1 MKQNVL
7 VVLVVLVLINILIN
21 YYLLVQIKNFKEES
35 LLSKYHI
42 DRLYEYIIDHD
53 DRMVKSLHYIST
65 QLKEIPR
72 EITIKNVLSI
82 P

>member
-21 YYLLVQIKNFKEES
+21 YYLLVQIKNFEEES

-42 DRLYEYIIDHD
+42 DRLYEYVTDHD
-53 DRMVKSLHYIST
+53 DRMVKSLHYINA

-72 EITIKNVLSI
+72 EITVKNVLSI

>member
-1 MKQNVL
+1 MKQSVL
-7 VVLVVLVLINILIN
+7 VVLVVLVLINILVN
-21 YYLLVQIKNFKEES
+21 YYILVQIKNFEEES

-42 DRLYEYIIDHD
+42 DRLHEYVTDHD
-53 DRMVKSLHYIST
+53 DRMVKSLHYINV